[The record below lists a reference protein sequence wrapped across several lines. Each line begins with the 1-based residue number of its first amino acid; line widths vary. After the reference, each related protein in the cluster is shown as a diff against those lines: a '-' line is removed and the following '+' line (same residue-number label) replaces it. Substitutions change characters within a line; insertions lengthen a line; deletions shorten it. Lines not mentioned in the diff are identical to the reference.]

1 MLKFFFTE
9 TVNSWDEVVYVPTIA
24 GYVLIAIILAVLIFI
39 VTRFFK
45 KEQKKITAKQL
56 TFCGIAI
63 AISMVLSMIKLFELP
78 NGGSI
83 TTCSMLFICLIGYW
97 YGPRIGITT
106 ALAYGVL
113 QFISDPYMYSI
124 PQVIVDYP
132 LAFGALGLSGIFS
145 NKKYGLYLGYIIG
158 VLGRFVFAFLSGL
171 IFFSHYAPEGTP
183 AALYSFTYNGS
194 YLAVEAVITL
204 IIIAI
209 RPVSKGLAL
218 IKREA
223 LQ

>member
-194 YLAVEAVITL
+194 YLAVEAIITL

-209 RPVSKGLAL
+209 PPVSKGLAL

>member
-24 GYVLIAIILAVLIFI
+24 GYVLIAIILAALIFI

-124 PQVIVDYP
+124 PQVIIDYP

-209 RPVSKGLAL
+209 PPVSKGLAL